1 MVTKLVFKEN
11 NFKGEISA
19 KEFSADIL
27 IEGMHIKGE
36 PLVTLNEN
44 DGLPS
49 VKEVYARWGEPAG
62 KEESTEVVSLTA
74 KFDDEIAEDGKLKG
88 SLTINMYV
96 EGATN
101 YIMKWSS

>member
-1 MVTKLVFKEN
+1 MVSKLVFKQD
-11 NFKGEISA
+11 NFKGEVSTKA
-19 KEFSADIL
+19 FTAEIL
-27 IEGMHIKGE
+27 VEGMHIKGE

-62 KEESTEVVSLTA
+62 KDETAEVVLLTV

-88 SLTINMYV
+88 SLSVNMYV

-101 YIMKWSS
+101 YIQDWSS